1 MQQIELILGL
11 LVAVAVLAILA
22 RKIRVAYPILLVLGG
37 LVLGLIPGLPELQL
51 DPEVVFLVFV
61 PPLVYAAAVTTPWR
75 DFRANLR
82 PILFLAIGLVL
93 ATMLAVA
100 AVAHLAIGGLGWPV
114 AFVLAAIVAP
124 TDTVSITAITEHLRI
139 PRRIVIILEG
149 ESLVNDAV
157 ALVAYR
163 MAVAAVVAGSFSA
176 SRAGVWFLWAA
187 AGGVVIG
194 LAVGWLVVWLRGNL
208 HHPPV
213 EIIISLLTPFGAY
226 LPAEAVGASGVLAVV
241 ATGLYVGRCGLDVLS
256 ARTRVHGFAF
266 WQVLVFLLNGLVFVL
281 IGLQLR
287 AIVNELAGLSWTT
300 LVGYAALV
308 TAVVIVV
315 RLVWVFPATYLPR
328 VLSPGLRQ
336 RDPSPPWRQVVVVG
350 WAGMRGI
357 DSLVTA
363 MALPFLT
370 SAGSPF
376 PERSLIVFL
385 SFGVILA
392 TLVPEGLSLP
402 VLIRRLKLRAGEV
415 EEREEALA
423 RLAAAKAA
431 LARLDQLA
439 AEDGAPRDLIDYL
452 RALYQRRSKLFQ
464 ARLDQ
469 GDAKGHEEYAS
480 SARRVR
486 KEILEAERKAVR
498 ELRDREE
505 ISDDVLR
512 EIEEDLDLEELRR
525 EE

>member
-1 MQQIELILGL
+1 MSSLGGPGRTSPRPGALAACRARGLHSLQRRCRQGRHFMQQIELILGL

-163 MAVAAVVAGSFSA
+163 LAVAAVVAGSFSA

-226 LPAEAVGASGVLAVV
+226 LPAEAV
-241 ATGLYVGRCGLDVLS
+241 
-256 ARTRVHGFAF
+256 
-266 WQVLVFLLNGLVFVL
+266 
-281 IGLQLR
+281 
-287 AIVNELAGLSWTT
+287 
-300 LVGYAALV
+300 
-308 TAVVIVV
+308 
-315 RLVWVFPATYLPR
+315 
-328 VLSPGLRQ
+328 
-336 RDPSPPWRQVVVVG
+336 
-350 WAGMRGI
+350 
-357 DSLVTA
+357 
-363 MALPFLT
+363 
-370 SAGSPF
+370 
-376 PERSLIVFL
+376 
-385 SFGVILA
+385 
-392 TLVPEGLSLP
+392 
-402 VLIRRLKLRAGEV
+402 
-415 EEREEALA
+415 
-423 RLAAAKAA
+423 
-431 LARLDQLA
+431 
-439 AEDGAPRDLIDYL
+439 
-452 RALYQRRSKLFQ
+452 
-464 ARLDQ
+464 
-469 GDAKGHEEYAS
+469 
-480 SARRVR
+480 
-486 KEILEAERKAVR
+486 
-498 ELRDREE
+498 
-505 ISDDVLR
+505 
-512 EIEEDLDLEELRR
+512 
-525 EE
+525 